1 MQAWFQHMIGNLSGS
16 AVSSRLHFAECL
28 RVAECLPFATSS
40 GLRRFN
46 HESKRMVVTM
56 RVVTRAPSWS
66 SSVIEMAEYGKRPD
80 PGVSDSHIEGQ
91 STKRKKVGCE
101 KTCG

>member
-1 MQAWFQHMIGNLSGS
+1 
-16 AVSSRLHFAECL
+16 
-28 RVAECLPFATSS
+28 
-40 GLRRFN
+40 
-46 HESKRMVVTM
+46 MVVTM

-91 STKRKKVGCE
+91 STKRKKIGCE
-101 KTCG
+101 KICG